1 MCAVWVARCDAI
13 DAGVAEAR
21 GNVKRDSFT
30 RSDMLVTLIWRRYLT
45 RLAVTAALA
54 SVHAPVCAQD
64 AAELKRAR
72 ALFQQATE
80 LEQAKNWTAALQ
92 GFREV
97 GQVRM
102 TPQVRFHIA
111 VCEEGL
117 GRLVAALGGYEL
129 ALADADKVG
138 PDFKAEV
145 EANVTKLRARIPKL
159 VIERGAGANAA
170 AIELDGVA
178 VGDSSV
184 GVEVPLDP
192 GPHAVTAKAPNRK
205 PFEANVTLTEQQTAR
220 LEVVLEELPPELL
233 RPSGAPPPVD
243 KPPSK
248 VVPFVIGGV
257 GVASLIGS
265 GVLFALR
272 QSTLKELQDACGPGG
287 KQCPPSKQSRYDDLK
302 FYHYGAEITLGVGVA
317 AIGAAG
323 ALLYFQRRK
332 KEPVREA
339 AVELQLVPTLPLAQ
353 SQPLGATLRGT
364 F

>member
-1 MCAVWVARCDAI
+1 MQSVSSRRWVSSLALVCALCT
-13 DAGVAEAR
+13 GH
-21 GNVKRDSFT
+21 
-30 RSDMLVTLIWRRYLT
+30 
-45 RLAVTAALA
+45 TAAL
-54 SVHAPVCAQD
+54 AQD

-92 GFREV
+92 AFREV

-129 ALADADKVG
+129 ALADADKIN
-138 PDFKAEV
+138 PDFKNEV

-192 GPHAVTAKAPNRK
+192 GPHAVTAKAPNHK
-205 PFEANVTLTEQQTAR
+205 PFEANVTLVEQQTTR
-220 LEVVLEELPPELL
+220 LEVKLDELPPELL
-233 RPSGAPPPVD
+233 LTAGSAPAPE

-248 VVPFVIGGV
+248 VVPYVIGGL
-257 GVASLIGS
+257 GVATLIGS
-265 GVLFALR
+265 AVLFGLR
-272 QSTLKELQDACGPGG
+272 QSTLGELEDACGADG
-287 KQCPPSKQSRYDDLK
+287 KHCPPSKQSRYDDLK
-302 FYHYGAEITLGVGVA
+302 FYHYGSMVTLGVGVA
-317 AIGAAG
+317 AVGTAG
-323 ALLYFQRRK
+323 ALLFFQRKK
-332 KEPVREA
+332 KEPTAGTAPHLRV
-339 AVELQLVPTLPLAQ
+339 VPSLPLVAQ
-353 SQPLGATLRGT
+353 SPLGATLVGS

>member
-1 MCAVWVARCDAI
+1 
-13 DAGVAEAR
+13 
-21 GNVKRDSFT
+21 
-30 RSDMLVTLIWRRYLT
+30 MLVPLSTRRWISSFALA
-45 RLAVTAALA
+45 LAVLA
-54 SVHAPVCAQD
+54 GQAPAWAQD
-64 AAELKRAR
+64 AAELKKAR
-72 ALFQQATE
+72 AQFQQATE

-92 GFREV
+92 AFREV

-138 PDFKAEV
+138 PDFKGEV
-145 EANVTKLRARIPKL
+145 EENVNKLRARIPKL

-205 PFEANVTLTEQQTAR
+205 PFEASVTLTEEETTR
-220 LEVVLEELPPELL
+220 LEVKLEELPPELV
-233 RPSGAPPPVD
+233 RTGTGAPPPE

-265 GVLFALR
+265 GVLFGLR
-272 QSTLKELQDACGPGG
+272 QSTLKELEDACGPDG
-287 KQCPPSKQSRYDDLK
+287 KHCPQSKLSRYDDLK
-302 FYHYGAEITLGVGVA
+302 FYHYGAEVTLGVGIA
-317 AIGAAG
+317 AVGTAG
-323 ALLYFQRRK
+323 ALLFFQRKK
-332 KEPVREA
+332 KEPPHDA
-339 AVELQLVPTLPLAQ
+339 ASVQMQLLPSLPLTANT
-353 SQPLGATLRGT
+353 PLGASLRGA

>member
-1 MCAVWVARCDAI
+1 MVKPLSPRC
-13 DAGVAEAR
+13 
-21 GNVKRDSFT
+21 
-30 RSDMLVTLIWRRYLT
+30 LISSLS
-45 RLAVTAALA
+45 L
-54 SVHAPVCAQD
+54 VCALLGSQLPAMAQD
-64 AAELKRAR
+64 PAELKKAR
-72 ALFQQATE
+72 AQFQQATE
-80 LEQAKNWTAALQ
+80 LEQAGNWTAALQ
-92 GFREV
+92 AFREV

-111 VCEEGL
+111 VCEENL

-138 PDFKAEV
+138 ADFKSEV
-145 EANVTKLRARIPKL
+145 EDNVTKLRARIPKL

-170 AIELDGVA
+170 AIELDGIA

-205 PFEANVTLTEQQTAR
+205 PFDSSVTLKEEETTH
-220 LEVVLEELPPELL
+220 LEVKLEELPQDLV
-233 RPSGAPPPVD
+233 RGGGAVLTE

-265 GVLFALR
+265 GVLFGLR
-272 QSTLKELQDACGPGG
+272 QKTLSELEHACGADG
-287 KQCPPSKQSRYDDLK
+287 KHCPPSEQSRYDDLK
-302 FYHYGAEITLGVGVA
+302 FYHYGAEVTLGVGIVA
-317 AIGAAG
+317 LGTAG
-323 ALLYFQRRK
+323 ALLFFQRKK
-332 KEPVREA
+332 KEPA
-339 AVELQLVPTLPLAQ
+339 SQTSSHLLLIPSLPVTTET
-353 SQPLGATLRGT
+353 PLGAALRGS

>member
-1 MCAVWVARCDAI
+1 MP
-13 DAGVAEAR
+13 
-21 GNVKRDSFT
+21 
-30 RSDMLVTLIWRRYLT
+30 RRFWSAL
-45 RLAVTAALA
+45 LLCSSLMAAA
-54 SVHAPVCAQD
+54 SPAFAQD

-80 LEQAKNWTAALQ
+80 LEQAGNWTAALQ
-92 GFREV
+92 AFREV

-111 VCEEGL
+111 VCEENL

-129 ALADADKVG
+129 ALADADKVN

-159 VIERGAGANAA
+159 VIERGAGASAA

-205 PFEANVTLTEQQTAR
+205 PFETSVILKERETTRVEI
-220 LEVVLEELPPELL
+220 VLEELPPELL
-233 RPSGAPPPVD
+233 RAGSAPLPD

-248 VVPFVIGGV
+248 VVPLVIGGV
-257 GVASLIGS
+257 GVASLIGT
-265 GVLFALR
+265 GVLFGLR
-272 QSTLKELQDACGPGG
+272 QSTLSELEDACPTRKNCDPG
-287 KQCPPSKQSRYDDLK
+287 KASRYDDLK
-302 FYHYGAEITLGVGVA
+302 FYHYGSMVTLGVGVA
-317 AIGAAG
+317 AVGTAG
-323 ALLYFQRRK
+323 ALLFFQRRK
-332 KEPVREA
+332 KEPPTDAPA
-339 AVELQLVPTLPLAQ
+339 AQLELVPSVPLSA
-353 SQPLGATLRGT
+353 SAPLGATLQGT

>member
-1 MCAVWVARCDAI
+1 
-13 DAGVAEAR
+13 
-21 GNVKRDSFT
+21 
-30 RSDMLVTLIWRRYLT
+30 MLVSLNSRTWVSSL
-45 RLAVTAALA
+45 ALA
-54 SVHAPVCAQD
+54 FAIVGSQAPALAQD
-64 AAELKRAR
+64 AAELKKAR
-72 ALFQQATE
+72 AQFQQATE

-92 GFREV
+92 AFREV

-138 PDFKAEV
+138 PDFKSEV
-145 EANVTKLRARIPKL
+145 EENVNKLRARIPKL

-205 PFEANVTLTEQQTAR
+205 PFEASVTLTEEQTTH
-220 LEVVLEELPPELL
+220 LEVKLEELPPELL
-233 RPSGAPPPVD
+233 RTAGGAPPPE

-265 GVLFALR
+265 GVLFGLR
-272 QSTLKELQDACGPGG
+272 QSTLKELEDACGSDG
-287 KQCPPSKQSRYDDLK
+287 KHCPQSKQSRYDDLK
-302 FYHYGAEITLGVGVA
+302 FYHYGAEVTLGVGIA
-317 AIGAAG
+317 AVGTSG
-323 ALLYFQRRK
+323 ALLFFQRKK
-332 KEPVREA
+332 KEPAKDA
-339 AVELQLVPTLPLAQ
+339 AGVQMQLLPSLPLTADA
-353 SQPLGATLRGT
+353 PLGATLRGA

>member
-1 MCAVWVARCDAI
+1 MLRRFRSSLLICLVSGAVLC
-13 DAGVAEAR
+13 G
-21 GNVKRDSFT
+21 S
-30 RSDMLVTLIWRRYLT
+30 LP
-45 RLAVTAALA
+45 A
-54 SVHAPVCAQD
+54 SAQD
-64 AAELKRAR
+64 ATELKKAR
-72 ALFQQATE
+72 AQFQQATE
-80 LEQAKNWTAALQ
+80 LEQAGNWTAALQ
-92 GFREV
+92 AFREV

-111 VCEEGL
+111 VCEENL

-129 ALADADKVG
+129 ALADADKVN

-145 EANVTKLRARIPKL
+145 EENVTKLRARIPKL

-205 PFEANVTLTEQQTAR
+205 PFDSSVTLKEQETTR
-220 LEVVLEELPPELL
+220 VEIVLEELPPELL
-233 RPSGAPPPVD
+233 RTGTAAPAPE

-257 GVASLIGS
+257 GIASLIGS
-265 GVLFALR
+265 GVLFGLR
-272 QSTLKELQDACGPGG
+272 QSTLSELEEACPSR
-287 KQCPPSKQSRYDDLK
+287 KNCDPSKASRYDDLK
-302 FYHYGAEITLGVGVA
+302 FYHYGSMVTLGVGVA
-317 AIGAAG
+317 AVGTAG
-323 ALLYFQRRK
+323 ALLFFQRKK
-332 KEPVREA
+332 KEPTSDTPTA
-339 AVELQLVPTLPLAQ
+339 ELQLVPSVPLTA
-353 SQPLGATLRGT
+353 SAPVGATLQGT

>member
-1 MCAVWVARCDAI
+1 MFEAARHGSRFEVKTDY
-13 DAGVAEAR
+13 DAG
-21 GNVKRDSFT
+21 
-30 RSDMLVTLIWRRYLT
+30 SDMLKRLSPRRLISSLS
-45 RLAVTAALA
+45 LACALLGGQLPA
-54 SVHAPVCAQD
+54 GAQD
-64 AAELKRAR
+64 AGELKKAR
-72 ALFQQATE
+72 AQFQQATE
-80 LEQAKNWTAALQ
+80 LEQAGNWTAALQ
-92 GFREV
+92 AFREV

-111 VCEEGL
+111 VCEENL

-138 PDFKAEV
+138 SDFRSEV
-145 EANVTKLRARIPKL
+145 EDNVTKLRARIPKL
-159 VIERGAGANAA
+159 VIERGSGASAA

-205 PFEANVTLTEQQTAR
+205 PFDSSVTLKEQETTH
-220 LEVVLEELPPELL
+220 LEVKLEEIPQEVL
-233 RPSGAPPPVD
+233 RSGRAAPAE

-265 GVLFALR
+265 GVLFGLR
-272 QSTLKELQDACGPGG
+272 QSTLSELEDACGTDG
-287 KQCPPSKQSRYDDLK
+287 KHCPQSKQSRYDDLK
-302 FYHYGAEITLGVGVA
+302 FYHYGAEVTLGVGVA
-317 AIGAAG
+317 ALGTAG
-323 ALLYFQRRK
+323 ALLFFQRKK
-332 KEPVREA
+332 KEPARETSA
-339 AVELQLVPTLPLAQ
+339 HLLLVPSLPVSSQ
-353 SQPLGATLRGT
+353 SPLGAALRGS

>member
-1 MCAVWVARCDAI
+1 MLRRTLTSLML
-13 DAGVAEAR
+13 AGV
-21 GNVKRDSFT
+21 VFS
-30 RSDMLVTLIWRRYLT
+30 
-45 RLAVTAALA
+45 
-54 SVHAPVCAQD
+54 HQAPAHAQD
-64 AAELKRAR
+64 ASELKKAR
-72 ALFQQATE
+72 AQFQQATE
-80 LEQAKNWTAALQ
+80 LEQAGNWTAALQ
-92 GFREV
+92 AFREV

-111 VCEEGL
+111 VCEEKL

-129 ALADADKVG
+129 ALADADKVN

-145 EANVTKLRARIPKL
+145 EENVTKLRARIPKL

-205 PFEANVTLTEQQTAR
+205 PFEASVSLKEEETTR
-220 LEVVLEELPPELL
+220 LEVKLEELPPELL
-233 RPSGAPPPVD
+233 RSGGGAPLPE

-248 VVPFVIGGV
+248 VVPYVIGGV

-265 GVLFALR
+265 GVLFGLR
-272 QSTLKELQDACGPGG
+272 QSTLSELEDACGPEG
-287 KQCPPSKQSRYDDLK
+287 KHCPPSKQSRYDDLK
-302 FYHYGAEITLGVGVA
+302 FYHYGSMVTLGVGVA
-317 AIGAAG
+317 ALGTAG
-323 ALLYFQRRK
+323 ALLLFQRK
-332 KEPVREA
+332 KEAPKDSDSVALQVLPSVPVSREA
-339 AVELQLVPTLPLAQ
+339 
-353 SQPLGATLRGT
+353 PLGAALRGT